1 MINNYH
7 VVVLIP
13 ARGGSKRLP
22 KKNIKL
28 LDGKPLIAWSIEC
41 AKKSQYVDQ
50 IIVSTDSQQI
60 KDISENYGAN
70 VPFIRPDY
78 LSNDTATTYD
88 VLQHA
93 IESLALNKPN
103 ILLVLLQP
111 TSPLRTTEELDKAIE
126 YFIQKNALGV
136 VSVSEMEH
144 SPLWANVLPDDNN
157 MLNFLPNNIVGKRSQ
172 DLPTYYRINGSIYIY
187 DIESLLKNKKVFFD
201 ERVFAFVTVPD
212 TSVDIDTMLDF
223 KIAESILEYKKENN
237 EYIKK

>member
-7 VVVLIP
+7 VVALIP

-144 SPLWANVLPDDNN
+144 SPLWANVLPDDDN

-187 DIESLLKNKKVFFD
+187 DIVSLLQNKRVFFD
-201 ERVFAFVTVPD
+201 ERVFAFITVPD

-237 EYIKK
+237 ECTQT

>member
-7 VVVLIP
+7 VVALIP

-88 VLQHA
+88 VLQHT

-212 TSVDIDTMLDF
+212 TSIDIDTMLDF

>member
-7 VVVLIP
+7 VVALIP

-22 KKNIKL
+22 QKNIKL

-60 KDISENYGAN
+60 KEISENYGAK
-70 VPFIRPDY
+70 VPFVRPDY
-78 LSNDTATTYD
+78 LSNDTASTYD
-88 VLQHA
+88 VIQHT

-126 YFIQKNALGV
+126 YFIQKKALGV
-136 VSVSEMEH
+136 VSVSEMEY
-144 SPLWANVLPDDNN
+144 SPLWANVLPNDNN
-157 MLNFLPNNIVGKRSQ
+157 MLNFISHDIIGKRSQ

-187 DIESLLKNKKVFFD
+187 NIESLLQNKKMFFD
-201 ERVFAFVTVPD
+201 ETVFAFITASN
-212 TSVDIDTMLDF
+212 TSIDIDTMLDF
-223 KIAESILEYKKENN
+223 KIAESILKTKCPLS
-237 EYIKK
+237 KLVVD

>member
-7 VVVLIP
+7 VVALIP

-88 VLQHA
+88 VLQHT

>member
-7 VVVLIP
+7 VVALIP

-78 LSNDTATTYD
+78 LSNDTASTYD
-88 VLQHA
+88 VIQHT

-144 SPLWANVLPDDNN
+144 SPLWSNVLPDDNN

-187 DIESLLKNKKVFFD
+187 DIESLLQNKKVFFD

-212 TSVDIDTMLDF
+212 TSVDIDTILDF